1 MELAQ
6 KLNVTDKA
14 VSKWERGVSLPD
26 TVLLIPLANLLDVS
40 VTELLMCERLP
51 NNDILNP
58 DKVEDI
64 VKTAINYADE
74 APERAYHVKS
84 NWIIIYGISL
94 LICGISTFLNY
105 TMEKPCMDSL
115 ITFVL
120 MCAVCGAY
128 FCCFVRTKLSRL
140 YDENSVNVFYDGPIR
155 MHVPGITFN
164 NHNWPHIVQVLRL
177 SFCLNM
183 ILIPLLNLMASSIAV
198 VAWKNIGKYVFL
210 VIILCSILLPIYV
223 VGKKYE

>member
-1 MELAQ
+1 M
-6 KLNVTDKA
+6 
-14 VSKWERGVSLPD
+14 
-26 TVLLIPLANLLDVS
+26 
-40 VTELLMCERLP
+40 
-51 NNDILNP
+51 
-58 DKVEDI
+58 
-64 VKTAINYADE
+64 
-74 APERAYHVKS
+74 
-84 NWIIIYGISL
+84 
-94 LICGISTFLNY
+94 ICGISTFLNY

-128 FCCFVRTKLSRL
+128 FCCLVRTKLSRL

-210 VIILCSILLPIYV
+210 VIILCSTLLPIYV
-223 VGKKYE
+223 VGKKVWINLCWTDMKGNCRTMVKEKHYTTSMLTHLCPCHCAMLVQW

>member
-1 MELAQ
+1 M
-6 KLNVTDKA
+6 
-14 VSKWERGVSLPD
+14 
-26 TVLLIPLANLLDVS
+26 
-40 VTELLMCERLP
+40 
-51 NNDILNP
+51 
-58 DKVEDI
+58 
-64 VKTAINYADE
+64 
-74 APERAYHVKS
+74 
-84 NWIIIYGISL
+84 
-94 LICGISTFLNY
+94 ICGISTFLNY

-128 FCCFVRTKLSRL
+128 FCCLVRTKLSRL

-210 VIILCSILLPIYV
+210 VIILCSTLLPIYV
-223 VGKKYE
+223 VGKKV